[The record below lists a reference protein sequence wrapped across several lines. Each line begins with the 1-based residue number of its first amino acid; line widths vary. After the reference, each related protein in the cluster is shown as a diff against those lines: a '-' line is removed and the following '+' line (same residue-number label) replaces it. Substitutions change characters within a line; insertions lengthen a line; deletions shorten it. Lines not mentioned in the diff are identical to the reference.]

1 LLFAFVFS
9 LIIGLPSIY
18 LYYFKN
24 ANHGFEIIC
33 IWGMLINSIL
43 YLQTTETVIKEEKR
57 YLTSLFYILFSIVAL
72 CQLYKILIYLMFI
85 LNSGE
90 GHLAIYTESEELL
103 SQVPFF
109 IRAIS
114 GFAVVMSLSTFYF
127 KTPTYIK
134 VIAFVLLASDLAIGI
149 RNKFF

>member
-1 LLFAFVFS
+1 
-9 LIIGLPSIY
+9 
-18 LYYFKN
+18 
-24 ANHGFEIIC
+24 
-33 IWGMLINSIL
+33 MLINSIL

-103 SQVPFF
+103 SQVPF
-109 IRAIS
+109 
-114 GFAVVMSLSTFYF
+114 L
-127 KTPTYIK
+127 
-134 VIAFVLLASDLAIGI
+134 FVLLVVLQL
-149 RNKFF
+149 

>member
-1 LLFAFVFS
+1 MYLGDVDQFHPLL
-9 LIIGLPSIY
+9 
-18 LYYFKN
+18 
-24 ANHGFEIIC
+24 ANNRDCH
-33 IWGMLINSIL
+33 
-43 YLQTTETVIKEEKR
+43 KEEKR

-114 GFAVVMSLSTFYF
+114 GFAVVMSLSTFLF
-127 KTPTYIK
+127 
-134 VIAFVLLASDLAIGI
+134 
-149 RNKFF
+149 